1 MGALEALGGWM
12 VSPGLFLAGAAAISV
27 PILIHLFNRRRFRT
41 IEWAAMDFLLEAE
54 RKNRRRILIE
64 NLILLALRCLAVFL
78 IGLVLARPFLPSQ
91 WTGNLLGSNDFERI
105 VILDDSLS
113 MQATHDNESAFD
125 QAKESLARMV
135 RALATDRGNN
145 SLTILTTTAPEER
158 IRNGSVVNA
167 SSQDEILAELNTL
180 VPSSKSGDMSATLQ
194 EVEQYLNSQPKN
206 INRMVYVISDM
217 RDRDWN
223 APAPGD
229 GSGQPKRVLERIAKI
244 ASGCFVVD
252 VGEGNDD
259 NLIIQEIRSEGSLV
273 AGVEQR
279 FDVTVANPSSKAIED
294 VEVRLVVG
302 DAAPLLREIETIPA
316 KGTASATF
324 TYTFVAPVKE
334 TEEGGQSSLPPV
346 RIRAEARSTRPD
358 AADRLALDS
367 QSSFPA
373 RLMGGIPALL
383 VDGDPSATYGRAETF
398 FLRRGLSPRGEFR
411 SGVAVKVATETELE
425 SLSFDRYQVIFL
437 CNVFRLSDDRIAA
450 LEEWVR
456 AGGSL
461 VLAPGDQV
469 EEDYFNQKL
478 YRGGAGLAPFELRG
492 ILGDETEEKWVHFT
506 IEDVNH
512 PAFAVFEGAG
522 NPFLKEVKVFRYWN
536 TATPGEKANLSVPV
550 RLSDIDH
557 SIAVAEK
564 PFGAGRV
571 VAFAVTLDGDW
582 SNWPDDPSYVFSMQ
596 ELVRHLAGNNANA
609 GLVRVSQP
617 IRQWVDLTQHRIE
630 ASIARP
636 DAKKI
641 SVQAAAVEQA
651 PQPVSSKAEPPKVTP
666 VKNQSLWRINYE
678 TTDIPGFYELALT
691 GVEGGEEPVLFA
703 ANVDPTEGQ
712 LSRVNESEFRRDVG
726 SKVRIVSGDG
736 ASEAGIRGAQQE
748 TWWYLLWLLLAVL
761 GIEQVLG
768 LIFGRSR

>member
-12 VSPGLFLAGAAAISV
+12 VSPGLFLAGAAAIAV

-64 NLILLALRCLAVFL
+64 NLLLLALRCLAVFL
-78 IGLVLARPFLPSQ
+78 IGMVLARPFLPSQ
-91 WTGNLLGSNDFERI
+91 WTGNLLGTNDFERI

-113 MQATHDNESAFD
+113 MQATQDNESAFD

-135 RALATDRGNN
+135 RALATDRSNN

-158 IRNGSVVNA
+158 VRNGNVVNA
-167 SSQDEILAELNTL
+167 TTQDEILAELNTL
-180 VPSSKSGDMSATLQ
+180 QPSSKSADIGAALQ

-206 INRMVYVISDM
+206 VNRVIYVISDM

-229 GSGQPKRVLERIAKI
+229 GAGQPKRVLERIAKL
-244 ASGCFVVD
+244 ASGCFVID
-252 VGEGNDD
+252 VGEGSDE
-259 NLIIQEIRSEGSLV
+259 NLIVQDVRSEGSVV

-279 FDVTVANPSSKAIED
+279 FDVTVANPSSKAIDD

-302 DAAPLLREIETIPA
+302 DSTPLMREIESIPA
-316 KGTASATF
+316 NGIATATF
-324 TYTFVAPVKE
+324 SYTFVAPIKE
-334 TEEGGQSSLPPV
+334 EDEGGMKALPPV
-346 RIRAEARSTRPD
+346 RISAAVRSTRPEV
-358 AADRLALDS
+358 ADRLALDS

-383 VDGDPSATYGRAETF
+383 VDGDPSATFGRAETF
-398 FLRRGLSPRGEFR
+398 FLRRGLAPRGEFR
-411 SGVAVKVATETELE
+411 SGVAVKVATETELDSI
-425 SLSFDRYQVIFL
+425 SLDRYQVIFL
-437 CNVFRLSDDRIAA
+437 CNVFRLSDERIAA

-456 AGGSL
+456 GGGSL
-461 VLAPGDQV
+461 ILAPGDQV

-478 YRGGAGLAPFELRG
+478 YKGGNGLAPFELRG

-506 IEDVNH
+506 IEDQNN
-512 PAFAVFEGAG
+512 PAFQVFEGSG
-522 NPFLKEVKVFRYWN
+522 NPFLKEVKIFRYWN
-536 TATPGEKANLSVPV
+536 TATLGDAKTTKLSVPV
-550 RLSDIDH
+550 RLSDLDH

-564 PFGAGRV
+564 PFGQGRV
-571 VAFAVTLDGDW
+571 CAFAITLDGDW
-582 SNWPDDPSYVFSMQ
+582 SNWPDDPSYVFCMQ

-617 IRQWVDLTQHRIE
+617 IKQWIDLTQHRIE

-636 DAKKI
+636 DSKKI
-641 SVQAAAVEQA
+641 SVQASAVE
-651 PQPVSSKAEPPKVTP
+651 PETTPGPPKITP

-678 TTDIPGFYELALT
+678 TTDLPGFYELQLN
-691 GVEGGEEPVLFA
+691 GVEGGEETMLFA
-703 ANVDPTEGQ
+703 ANVDPTEGR

-726 SKVRIVSGDG
+726 SRVRIVTGEDS
-736 ASEAGIRGAQQE
+736 SQAGIRGAQQE

-761 GIEQVLG
+761 GAEQLLG
-768 LIFGRSR
+768 LLFGRNR

>member
-1 MGALEALGGWM
+1 MGLFEALGGWM

-64 NLILLALRCLAVFL
+64 NLILLALRCLVVFL
-78 IGLVLARPFLPSQ
+78 IGMVLARPFMPSQ

-113 MQATHDNESAFD
+113 MQTTQENVSAFD

-135 RALATDRGNN
+135 RALAADRGNN
-145 SLTILTTTAPEER
+145 ALTILTTTAPEER
-158 IRNGSVVNA
+158 IRNANVVNA
-167 SSQDEILAELNTL
+167 STQDEILAELNTL
-180 VPSSKSGDMSATLQ
+180 QPSSKSGDMGAALQ

-206 INRMVYVISDM
+206 INRVVYVISDM

-229 GSGQPKRVLERIAKI
+229 GAGQPKRVLERLAKT
-244 ASGCFVVD
+244 ASGCFVID
-252 VGEGNDD
+252 VGQGSDD
-259 NLIIQEIRSEGSLV
+259 NLVVQEVRSEGLLV

-279 FDVTVANPSSKAIED
+279 FDVTVANPSAKAVEE

-302 DAAPLLREIETIPA
+302 DATPLLREIESIPA
-316 KGTASATF
+316 NGTATATF
-324 TYTFVAPVKE
+324 SYTFVAPVKADND
-334 TEEGGQSSLPPV
+334 EESKSLPPV
-346 RIRAEARSTRPD
+346 RIRAEARSTKPD
-358 AADRLALDS
+358 VADRLALDS

-373 RLMGGIPALL
+373 RLLGGIPALL
-383 VDGDPSATYGRAETF
+383 VDGDPSATFGRAETF

-411 SGVAVKVATETELE
+411 SGVAVKVATETELD
-425 SLSFDRYQVIFL
+425 SLSLDSFQVIFL
-437 CNVFRLSDDRIAA
+437 CNVFRLSDERIAA

-456 AGGSL
+456 GGGSL

-478 YRGGAGLAPFELRG
+478 YRGGKGLAPFELRG
-492 ILGDETEEKWVHFT
+492 ILGDETEEKWVHYT
-506 IEDVNH
+506 IEDQNH
-512 PAFAVFEGAG
+512 PAFKIFEGAG
-522 NPFLKEVKVFRYWN
+522 NPFLKDVKVFRYWN
-536 TATPGEKANLSVPV
+536 TATPGDKPANLSVPV
-550 RLSDIDH
+550 RLSDLEH

-571 VAFAVTLDGDW
+571 CAFAVTLDGDW
-582 SNWPDDPSYVFSMQ
+582 SNWPDDPSYVFCMQ
-596 ELVRHLAGNNANA
+596 ELVRHLAGNTANA

-617 IRQWVDLTQHRIE
+617 IKQRIDLTQHRLE

-641 SVQAAAVEQA
+641 SVQASAEEVDA
-651 PQPVSSKAEPPKVTP
+651 PTGGQPKVTT
-666 VKNQSLWRINYE
+666 VKNQSIWRINYE
-678 TTDIPGFYELALT
+678 TTDLPGFYELHLT
-691 GVEGGEEPVLFA
+691 GVEGGEDTVLFA
-703 ANVDPTEGQ
+703 ANVDPTEGR
-712 LSRVNESEFRRDVG
+712 LARVNESEFRRDVG
-726 SKVRIVSGDG
+726 SKVRIFSGND

-761 GIEQVLG
+761 GAEQLLG
-768 LIFGRSR
+768 LLFGRNR

>member
-1 MGALEALGGWM
+1 MGILESLGGWM

-64 NLILLALRCLAVFL
+64 NLLLLLLRCLAVFL
-78 IGLVLARPFLPSQ
+78 IGMVLARPFMPSQ

-113 MQATHDNESAFD
+113 MQATQDNVAAFD

-158 IRNGSVVNA
+158 IRNANVVNA
-167 SSQDEILAELNTL
+167 TTQDEILAELNTL
-180 VPSSKSGDMSATLQ
+180 QPSSKAGDIGTALQ

-206 INRMVYVISDM
+206 VNRVVYVISDM

-229 GSGQPKRVLERIAKI
+229 GAGQPKRVLERLAKI
-244 ASGCFVVD
+244 ASGCFVID
-252 VGEGNDD
+252 VGQGDGD
-259 NLIIQEIRSEGSLV
+259 NLIVQDVRSEGLLV

-279 FDVTVANPSSKAIED
+279 FDVVVANPTAKAIED
-294 VEVRLVVG
+294 VEVRLTVG
-302 DAAPLLREIETIPA
+302 DATPLLREIESIPANGTATATFSYTFIAPA
-316 KGTASATF
+316 KGDSD
-324 TYTFVAPVKE
+324 
-334 TEEGGQSSLPPV
+334 EESKSPPPV
-346 RIRAEARSTRPD
+346 RISAEARSTRPEVV
-358 AADRLALDS
+358 DRLALDS

-373 RLMGGIPALL
+373 RLLSGIPTLL
-383 VDGDPSATYGRAETF
+383 VDGDPSATFGRAETF

-411 SGVAVKVATETELE
+411 SGVAVKVATETELD
-425 SLSFDRYQVIFL
+425 SLSLERYQVIFL
-437 CNVFRLSDDRIAA
+437 CNVFRLSDERIAA

-456 AGGSL
+456 TGGSL

-478 YRGGAGLAPFELRG
+478 YKGGKGLAPFELRG
-492 ILGDETEEKWVHFT
+492 ILGDETEEKWVHYT
-506 IEDVNH
+506 IEDQNH
-512 PAFAVFEGAG
+512 PAFKVFEGAG
-522 NPFLKEVKVFRYWN
+522 NPFLKDVKVFRYWN
-536 TATPGEKANLSVPV
+536 TATPGEKPANLSIPV
-550 RLSDIDH
+550 RLSDLDH

-564 PFGAGRV
+564 TFGAGRV
-571 VAFAVTLDGDW
+571 CAFAVTLDGDW
-582 SNWPDDPSYVFSMQ
+582 SNWPDDPSYVFCMQ
-596 ELVRHLAGNNANA
+596 ELVRHLAGNTANA

-617 IRQWVDLTQHRIE
+617 IKQWVDLTQHRIE
-630 ASIARP
+630 AIVARP

-641 SVQAAAVEQA
+641 SVQASAVEVEA
-651 PQPVSSKAEPPKVTP
+651 PAGGPPKVTP

-678 TTDIPGFYELALT
+678 TTDLPGFYELQLN
-691 GVEGGEEPVLFA
+691 GVEGGEETILFA
-703 ANVDPTEGQ
+703 ANVDPTEGH

-726 SKVRIVSGDG
+726 SKVRIVTGDA

-761 GIEQVLG
+761 GAEQLLG
-768 LIFGRSR
+768 LLFGRNR

>member
-12 VSPGLFLAGAAAISV
+12 VSPGLFLAGAAAIAV

-78 IGLVLARPFLPSQ
+78 IGLVLARPFMPSQ

-113 MQATHDNESAFD
+113 MQATQDNETAFD
-125 QAKESLARMV
+125 QAKESLTRMV
-135 RALATDRGNN
+135 RALATDRSNN

-158 IRNGSVVNA
+158 IRNGNVVNA
-167 SSQDEILAELNTL
+167 TTQDEIVAELNTL
-180 VPSSKSGDMSATLQ
+180 QASSKSADIGAALQ

-206 INRMVYVISDM
+206 VNRVVYVISDM

-229 GSGQPKRVLERIAKI
+229 GAGQPKRVLERIAKI
-244 ASGCFVVD
+244 ASGCFVID
-252 VGEGNDD
+252 VGQGSDE
-259 NLIIQEIRSEGSLV
+259 NLIVQDVRSEGSVV

-279 FDVTVANPSSKAIED
+279 FDVTVANPSSKAVED

-302 DAAPLLREIETIPA
+302 DATPLLREIESIPA
-316 KGTASATF
+316 KGTATATF
-324 TYTFVAPVKE
+324 SYTFVAPIKE
-334 TEEGGQSSLPPV
+334 EDEGGMKSLPPV
-346 RIRAEARSTRPD
+346 RIKAEARSTRPEV
-358 AADRLALDS
+358 ADRLALDS

-373 RLMGGIPALL
+373 RMMGGIPALL
-383 VDGDPSATYGRAETF
+383 VDGDPSATFGRAETF

-411 SGVAVKVATETELE
+411 SGVAVKVATESELDSI
-425 SLSFDRYQVIFL
+425 SLDRYQVIFL
-437 CNVFRLSDDRIAA
+437 CNVFRLSDERIAA

-456 AGGSL
+456 SGGSL
-461 VLAPGDQV
+461 ILAPGDQV

-478 YRGGAGLAPFELRG
+478 YKGGNGLAPFELRG

-506 IEDVNH
+506 VEDQNN
-512 PAFAVFEGAG
+512 PAFQVFEGAG
-522 NPFLKEVKVFRYWN
+522 NPFLKDVKIFRYWN
-536 TATPGEKANLSVPV
+536 TATPGDIKNSKLSIPV
-550 RLSDIDH
+550 RLSDLEH

-564 PFGAGRV
+564 PFGQGRV
-571 VAFAVTLDGDW
+571 CAFAITLDGDW
-582 SNWPDDPSYVFSMQ
+582 SNWPDDPSYVFCMQ

-609 GLVRVSQP
+609 GLVRVAQP
-617 IRQWVDLTQHRIE
+617 IKQWVDLTQHRLE

-641 SVQAAAVEQA
+641 SVQASAVE
-651 PQPVSSKAEPPKVTP
+651 AEPTSGPPKVTT
-666 VKNQSLWRINYE
+666 VKNTSLWRINYE
-678 TTDIPGFYELALT
+678 TTDLPGFYELQLT
-691 GVEGGEEPVLFA
+691 GVEGGEETMLFA
-703 ANVDPTEGQ
+703 ANVDPTEGR

-726 SKVRIVSGDG
+726 SRVRIVASEG

-761 GIEQVLG
+761 GAEQLLG
-768 LIFGRSR
+768 LLFGRNR